1 MNYWQKRQQQLN
13 KQLEKD
19 EAKLKKR
26 LSSYFDTGYR
36 KLDKQIAAY
45 YKQYGMDNVIQYRR
59 LMESLSEDD
68 KRLLM
73 EQMDEF
79 AKKYPEYAHLMP
91 VRESIYKLN
100 RLEGLQYSVRMQ
112 QLEIGAV
119 ENEQLTAHL
128 NRNAE
133 RGVNAA
139 AEAMGFGKNFYANNP
154 DISKLFINVP
164 WSNGENFSQKI
175 WNNTTKL
182 ANYLNSDI
190 AQGIARG
197 DSYERLTRRLR
208 ERFSS
213 VSRNDAY
220 RLIYTEGTYVM
231 AEATMQPFTEDFEKY
246 RLSTVGDA
254 KVCSICRGV
263 AREVFNISDRQPGV
277 NFPPLHPWCRCAFTI
292 EVDDWDAWMADY
304 EAKHSGDKKQAEKI
318 ANHMTSNKNNAN
330 NRTDLDRLNKQF
342 EDLTDGYSYDDFIK
356 DFGSI
361 EDGFEGADEK
371 ELIKAKMLADKIE
384 RLKKDLNIPSGR
396 TREEAVAILNNIGIK
411 LKNYTSEELS
421 DEIYSKYA
429 DFIVNF
435 ENNHPAYFNNNK
447 LQLKSISIVDDIRER
462 GQLAAGIYYP
472 DTQSIRIN
480 RKDIGKNL
488 NSKLVTYSK
497 SDDYDIHFLAHEYA
511 HYIADSLEKNLSI
524 YDYDIIQNSLL
535 KHFDGDIFKAKTSN
549 LVDDLS
555 SYGSLNA
562 KEAFAEA
569 FAEAYTSEKPRKFA
583 SIFKEEL
590 EKVLS
595 SGIANT
601 TSSGIMKL
609 PRYKEA
615 VIPKAKFTQY
625 ALNPDKDP
633 DKARAFKSALGYDL
647 GNADDLIGQ
656 INAKLPEYE
665 AVPKGDRGW
674 GMTYEVVMDITGPN
688 GEQAKVLTAWIDDK
702 HNGEM
707 RLTTV
712 HVDD

>member
-26 LSSYFDTGYR
+26 LSSYFDTEYR

-45 YKQYGMDNVIQYRR
+45 YKQYGTDNVIQYRR

-119 ENEQLTAHL
+119 ENEQVTAHL

-246 RLSTVGDA
+246 RLSTVGDG

-277 NFPPLHPWCRCAFTI
+277 NFPPLHPWCRCTFTI
-292 EVDDWDAWMADY
+292 EVDDWDKWMDDY
-304 EAKHSGDKKQAEKI
+304 EKRHGIGQAGKVANRLDSDIISSSSTKEDIQVHSVGKI
-318 ANHMTSNKNNAN
+318 
-330 NRTDLDRLNKQF
+330 NRDIYKCITEDIVTD
-342 EDLTDGYSYDDFIK
+342 EVIITDERILHIKERHPNDYERFYSYIPEIINDPDFIIEANK
-356 DFGSI
+356 PNTAVVLKEIEERGEKFKLVLRIKVQGDPEEYKNSI
-361 EDGFEGADEK
+361 MTFWRIGETTW
-371 ELIKAKMLADKIE
+371 
-384 RLKKDLNIPSGR
+384 KK
-396 TREEAVAILNNIGIK
+396 T
-411 LKNYTSEELS
+411 LKN
-421 DEIYSKYA
+421 
-429 DFIVNF
+429 
-435 ENNHPAYFNNNK
+435 
-447 LQLKSISIVDDIRER
+447 
-462 GQLAAGIYYP
+462 
-472 DTQSIRIN
+472 
-480 RKDIGKNL
+480 
-488 NSKLVTYSK
+488 
-497 SDDYDIHFLAHEYA
+497 
-511 HYIADSLEKNLSI
+511 
-524 YDYDIIQNSLL
+524 
-535 KHFDGDIFKAKTSN
+535 KTV
-549 LVDDLS
+549 L
-555 SYGSLNA
+555 YK
-562 KEAFAEA
+562 KE
-569 FAEAYTSEKPRKFA
+569 
-583 SIFKEEL
+583 
-590 EKVLS
+590 
-595 SGIANT
+595 
-601 TSSGIMKL
+601 
-609 PRYKEA
+609 
-615 VIPKAKFTQY
+615 
-625 ALNPDKDP
+625 
-633 DKARAFKSALGYDL
+633 
-647 GNADDLIGQ
+647 
-656 INAKLPEYE
+656 
-665 AVPKGDRGW
+665 
-674 GMTYEVVMDITGPN
+674 
-688 GEQAKVLTAWIDDK
+688 
-702 HNGEM
+702 
-707 RLTTV
+707 
-712 HVDD
+712 

>member
-1 MNYWQKRQQQLN
+1 MNYWQKRQQQHN

-45 YKQYGMDNVIQYRR
+45 YKQYGTDNVIQYRR
-59 LMESLSEDD
+59 LMESLPDED

-119 ENEQLTAHL
+119 ENEQVTAHL

-246 RLSTVGDA
+246 RLSTVGDG

-277 NFPPLHPWCRCAFTI
+277 NFPPLHPWCRCTFTI
-292 EVDDWDAWMADY
+292 EVDDWDKWMDDY
-304 EAKHSGDKKQAEKI
+304 EKRHGNGQAGKVANRLDSDIISSSSTKEDIQVHSVGKI
-318 ANHMTSNKNNAN
+318 
-330 NRTDLDRLNKQF
+330 NRDIYKCITEDIVTD
-342 EDLTDGYSYDDFIK
+342 EVIITDERILHIKERHPNDYERFYSYIPEIINDPDFIIEANK
-356 DFGSI
+356 PNTAVVLKEIEERGEKFKLVLRIKVQGDPEEYKNSI
-361 EDGFEGADEK
+361 MTFWRIGETTW
-371 ELIKAKMLADKIE
+371 
-384 RLKKDLNIPSGR
+384 KK
-396 TREEAVAILNNIGIK
+396 T
-411 LKNYTSEELS
+411 LKN
-421 DEIYSKYA
+421 
-429 DFIVNF
+429 
-435 ENNHPAYFNNNK
+435 
-447 LQLKSISIVDDIRER
+447 
-462 GQLAAGIYYP
+462 
-472 DTQSIRIN
+472 
-480 RKDIGKNL
+480 
-488 NSKLVTYSK
+488 
-497 SDDYDIHFLAHEYA
+497 
-511 HYIADSLEKNLSI
+511 
-524 YDYDIIQNSLL
+524 
-535 KHFDGDIFKAKTSN
+535 KTV
-549 LVDDLS
+549 L
-555 SYGSLNA
+555 YK
-562 KEAFAEA
+562 KE
-569 FAEAYTSEKPRKFA
+569 
-583 SIFKEEL
+583 
-590 EKVLS
+590 
-595 SGIANT
+595 
-601 TSSGIMKL
+601 
-609 PRYKEA
+609 
-615 VIPKAKFTQY
+615 
-625 ALNPDKDP
+625 
-633 DKARAFKSALGYDL
+633 
-647 GNADDLIGQ
+647 
-656 INAKLPEYE
+656 
-665 AVPKGDRGW
+665 
-674 GMTYEVVMDITGPN
+674 
-688 GEQAKVLTAWIDDK
+688 
-702 HNGEM
+702 
-707 RLTTV
+707 
-712 HVDD
+712 